1 MLQIVQQRESIAYLQ
16 VFMMVFTIAAV
27 GIFQNS
33 VALGLSYGVCVS
45 TLMLGTD
52 LLIALG
58 MVVVWELHPLFSL
71 SYLCVFGFIDSVFFT
86 ANLTKIPKGRFSLLV
101 IPSSLSNVLLK
112 NVNFSAR
119 SFCDGSLHI
128 NTAFCCRRFHNTLS
142 LDHRIP

>member
-1 MLQIVQQRESIAYLQ
+1 
-16 VFMMVFTIAAV
+16 MMVFTIAAV

-71 SYLCVFGFIDSVFFT
+71 AYLCFFGFIDSVFFT
-86 ANLTKIPKGRFSLLV
+86 ANLPKIPKGRTPLLIEPLCLFEFLLEGV
-101 IPSSLSNVLLK
+101 ISQPDHFGCVSRRHLDSVNCPGSKYILLSG
-112 NVNFSAR
+112 
-119 SFCDGSLHI
+119 GSV
-128 NTAFCCRRFHNTLS
+128 
-142 LDHRIP
+142 